1 MCDLLTATLEISGH
15 FTARLG
21 RRTASTRTTISGHF
35 TARLGRRTAS
45 ARTATLVSAV
55 GRPRLARRFPVI
67 SPLVSAVGRPHLALP
82 RSPWPSDGP
91 DSHDDF
97 RSFYRPSRPA
107 G

>member
-1 MCDLLTATLEISGH
+1 
-15 FTARLG
+15 
-21 RRTASTRTTISGHF
+21 

-82 RSPWPSDGP
+82 RSPWPSDGL

-97 RSFYRPSRPA
+97 RSFYRSSLPSDGLDSHYILVRPSRWRSRA
-107 G
+107 RSMRRLTSVT